1 MHSEPLSHA
10 RGEAYLIILLHCLGV
25 FEKPFLESL

>member
-10 RGEAYLIILLHCLGV
+10 REEAYCIILLHCMGV
-25 FEKPFLESL
+25 FKKPFLESL